1 LAVMSQYGT
10 GVTDPAAQFCSLRKI
25 LGCSEQPTRPPEL
38 SARRAAR
45 GARRAYVLPYIRRCV
60 RLDVVPG
67 LWPIDH
73 HVVEDTQG
81 HAVNARMAL
90 VLPTAAI

>member
-1 LAVMSQYGT
+1 MSQYGT
-10 GVTDPAAQFCSLRKI
+10 GVSDPAAQYCSLRKI
-25 LGCSEQPTRPPEL
+25 LGCSEHQQDPQNYL
-38 SARRAAR
+38 H
-45 GARRAYVLPYIRRCV
+45 GARRAYVLPYIGRCV

-81 HAVNARMAL
+81 HAVNAPMAL